1 MVFTEIKK
9 LSANNIPMK
18 LMEAEW
24 KEHKDCQFR
33 QDRTGHSTTEKLEQG
48 FTYTYTRVQGF
59 TVFFFHTKIR
69 SEREGVI
76 TAYTCR
82 NCTIFK
88 RRIADGRTHA
98 GDTYAF

>member
-24 KEHKDCQFR
+24 KEHKECQFR

-48 FTYTYTRVQGF
+48 FTNTYTRVQGF
-59 TVFFFHTKIR
+59 TVFFFSYQNQIR
-69 SEREGVI
+69 
-76 TAYTCR
+76 
-82 NCTIFK
+82 K
-88 RRIADGRTHA
+88 RRSHYSIHV
-98 GDTYAF
+98 